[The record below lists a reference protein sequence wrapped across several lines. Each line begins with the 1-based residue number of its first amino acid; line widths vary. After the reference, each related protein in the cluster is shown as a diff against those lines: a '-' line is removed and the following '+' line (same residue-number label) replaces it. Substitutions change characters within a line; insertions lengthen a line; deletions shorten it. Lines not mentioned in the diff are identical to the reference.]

1 MIVVEVLVENAA
13 VTVVVVWGMFEVLVS
28 NLTTVVSLYCVT
40 NAVEVGLVIVDHV
53 VVGWPHVVV
62 DVR

>member
-40 NAVEVGLVIVDHV
+40 YAVEVGLVIVDHV